1 MTARIKSAFRVAEVR
16 RRRRAAASA
25 LLELDQHILRGIG
38 LHHDDDA
45 RMLALGIDPR
55 F

>member
-1 MTARIKSAFRVAEVR
+1 MSARFKFALRFAEAR
-16 RRRRAAASA
+16 RRRRHAVSA
-25 LLELDQHILRGIG
+25 LMELDEQILRGIG
-38 LHHDDDA
+38 LRHDDA

>member
-1 MTARIKSAFRVAEVR
+1 MTARFKSALRFAEVR

-25 LLELDQHILRGIG
+25 LMELDEQILHGIG
-38 LHHDDDA
+38 LHYDDA